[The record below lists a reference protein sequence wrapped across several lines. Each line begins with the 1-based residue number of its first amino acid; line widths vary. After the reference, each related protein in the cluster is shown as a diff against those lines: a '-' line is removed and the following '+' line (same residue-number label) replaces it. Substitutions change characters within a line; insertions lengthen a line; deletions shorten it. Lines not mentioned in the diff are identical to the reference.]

1 MGKLAVVHK
10 DMSTHFY
17 LAMATLT
24 LGTLCRKK
32 ALSELPNRSMIKDGS
47 SHPGTQGNWLANKWK
62 PAPTFSIGGLEKVLD
77 TTFEREKVMTLRWKT
92 SKGCSLCIEADN
104 STLGSKSIKRSS
116 WMASS
121 SNLSTGSIFMYQ
133 EVKGPLSL
141 TWTVPEVNGA
151 IRVIGEKTPKGL
163 DNSKGVDLV

>member
-1 MGKLAVVHK
+1 
-10 DMSTHFY
+10 
-17 LAMATLT
+17 
-24 LGTLCRKK
+24 
-32 ALSELPNRSMIKDGS
+32 
-47 SHPGTQGNWLANKWK
+47 
-62 PAPTFSIGGLEKVLD
+62 
-77 TTFEREKVMTLRWKT
+77 
-92 SKGCSLCIEADN
+92 
-104 STLGSKSIKRSS
+104 
-116 WMASS
+116 MASS